1 MLITS
6 LTNPRVKHVVALR
19 DKKSE
24 RETSGLMLI
33 EGFEELTLALACGVK
48 PRALFYCPEIFR
60 KGTDVQLQRQIA
72 DMNAEL
78 IECTRPV
85 FEKIAYRD
93 GPDGWLAVVDR
104 PDFGLRRFESLA
116 GSESSS
122 LTSSPHHPITSSL
135 HLPSP
140 ISNPLFVVAEAMEK
154 PGNFGAILRTCDAA
168 GVSGFISCDPIA
180 DLSNPN
186 IVRASVGTLFS
197 VPVAE
202 ASNDETLRWLRE
214 HNIKVVATT
223 PNPGPDRTLPLDFT
237 QADLTQP
244 VAILLG
250 TEKFGLSDFWLTN
263 ADIRVRIPMLGRVN
277 SLNVATSA
285 ALLIYEAVKQR
296 RTGDEGRTTA

>member
-19 DKKSE
+19 DKKSA
-24 RETSGLMLI
+24 REDSGLMLI
-33 EGFEELTLALACGVK
+33 EGFEELSLALACGAQ
-48 PRALFYCPEIFR
+48 PRTLFYCSEIFR
-60 KGTDVQLQRQIA
+60 KGTDVQLQQQIA
-72 DMNAEL
+72 ATGAEL
-78 IECTRPV
+78 VECTRPV

-104 PDFGLRRFESLA
+104 PAFGLMTFD
-116 GSESSS
+116 GS
-122 LTSSPHHPITSSL
+122 HGGA
-135 HLPSP
+135 
-140 ISNPLFVVAEAMEK
+140 PLLVVAEAMEK
-154 PGNFGAILRTCDAA
+154 PGNFGAVLRTCDAA
-168 GVSGFISCDPIA
+168 GVTGFISCDPIA

-202 ASNDETLRWLRE
+202 ASNEETLRWLR
-214 HNIKVVATT
+214 HHRIKVVATT
-223 PNPGPDRTLPLDFT
+223 PNPGPDGKLPLDFT

-250 TEKFGLSDFWLTN
+250 TEKFGLSDFWLNN

-296 RTGDEGRTTA
+296 GKTTDDRRPTTT